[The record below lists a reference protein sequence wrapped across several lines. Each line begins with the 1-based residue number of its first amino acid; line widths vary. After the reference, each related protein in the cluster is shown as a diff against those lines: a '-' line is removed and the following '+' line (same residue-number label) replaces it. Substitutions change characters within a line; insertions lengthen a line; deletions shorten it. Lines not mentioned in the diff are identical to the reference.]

1 MGSSEYRLKEL
12 RPSKFEESTHN
23 ALFNKIETRLLISD
37 SKFRIYEGFFNPQGD
52 KSGIY
57 TDKV

>member
-1 MGSSEYRLKEL
+1 MYRLKEL
-12 RPSKFEESTHN
+12 RPRKFEESTYN
-23 ALFNKIETRLLISD
+23 ALFDKIETRLLISD